1 MLPNALSKDAQSI
14 PRALSKSSKLT
25 HDARK
30 GGVICSPP
38 PKPFFRISHNG
49 CEASCGNSGA
59 ADFNRT
65 RFRLFRMPPSNKE
78 PVTHQDPTMPQSH

>member
-1 MLPNALSKDAQSI
+1 MRKAF
-14 PRALSKSSKLT
+14 RAFFQNLQNSLMT
-25 HDARK
+25 HERAASFARH
-30 GGVICSPP
+30 P

-49 CEASCGNSGA
+49 YETSCGNSGA